1 MKEVAWGVLAVSI
14 VAGIVGLT
22 MDTSVAI
29 GSGDVRVNNLGL
41 MQQQQNTI
49 MLAMFG
55 IAVSLFM
62 LFMASKK
69 NSAGEAPTTS
79 SNSAQTSVNGQFYSN
94 VRDIAEG
101 SYKLYLVNKFKI
113 EKNETLGQFVVV
125 DQLFNTLDEALRFA
139 DEKDIAAE
147 AIQKERQAIRTGTI
161 GRLGLRYVVNHDDSV
176 TVNAGGSFSKIYQ
189 NLDAAIEAEGP
200 VN

>member
-29 GSGDVRVNNLGL
+29 GIGDVRVNNLGL